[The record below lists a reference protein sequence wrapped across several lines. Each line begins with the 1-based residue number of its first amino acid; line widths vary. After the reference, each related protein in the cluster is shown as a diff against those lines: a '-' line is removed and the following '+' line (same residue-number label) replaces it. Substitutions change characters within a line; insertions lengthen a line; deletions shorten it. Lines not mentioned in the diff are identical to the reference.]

1 MNYELSILNW
11 THYLYTPPHF
21 RQEAGYLLYKLQS
34 RVRYHANS
42 AFQTNSKKRTKCPDF
57 SKNDADEYIFWDI
70 FVDLY
75 ICNNYI
81 CNAAMAKKRKIF

>member
-1 MNYELSILNW
+1 MFKHIHFTDICKRKSIVNCELSIVNSELN
-11 THYLYTPPHF
+11 TLFNLYTPPLF

-57 SKNDADEYIFWDI
+57 SKNDADEYIF
-70 FVDLY
+70 
-75 ICNNYI
+75 
-81 CNAAMAKKRKIF
+81 